1 MKLYLII
8 ALLLIVG
15 NNSFSQEKELKLN
28 DAIKIALQ
36 KNTSLIT
43 NENELSRSKS
53 NLTAAYGR
61 FLPDLSAY
69 GNFSW
74 DRSEADNVTRVIQG
88 IPFPGQ
94 TYESESRSYGVGAS
108 SNLVLFD
115 GLSNF
120 ANLSRS
126 KNNVESVKLAIQQK
140 KQEVVFQTIN
150 LYYSIVEAG
159 QLLKVREEDVKQQQ
173 KNLETIEERN
183 KLGSVTMA
191 DVYQQQVQLGNAELQ
206 VIQQKNTLET
216 AKSNLLFY
224 LGLDVLENYTY
235 SSTLTDRENKILN
248 TDVNTDYD
256 RLTELV
262 KSALENRKDYQAQKL
277 NLDSYYDNITMARSG
292 HLPRLSGS
300 LGYSSFSNSISTI
313 FDSRNYSAGLTL
325 SIPIFS
331 GFSVSNSVQ
340 SAEVDAMN
348 YELQVKDSERS
359 IKQEIQKSFLD
370 LEAATKGLAV
380 TEKNIKAAEENLKI
394 EQEKYNLGS
403 GRLLD
408 VLIANTTYQN
418 AQTNHINAQFN
429 YIRLSD
435 QLKYNLGILDYSQY
449 E

>member
-1 MKLYLII
+1 MKLFLIS
-8 ALLLIVG
+8 LLTLILI
-15 NNSFSQEKELKLN
+15 NNIYPQQSLSLEK
-28 DAIKIALQ
+28 AINIALQ
-36 KNTSLIT
+36 KNSGLIT
-43 NENELSRSKS
+43 NENELSRSQA

-61 FLPDLSAY
+61 FLPSLNAS
-69 GNFSW
+69 GSFNW
-74 DRSEADNVTRVIQG
+74 ERTEADNVTIVVGG

-94 TYESESRSYGVGAS
+94 TYQSESKSYGVGAN

-126 KNNVESVKLAIQQK
+126 KNNVESVKLSIEQK
-140 KQEVVFQTIN
+140 KQEVVYQTIT
-150 LYYSIVEAG
+150 LYYAIVEAD

-183 KLGSVTMA
+183 RLGSVTKA

-235 SSTLTDRENKILN
+235 SNALTNREKEILN
-248 TDVNTDYD
+248 TDINTEYN
-256 RLTELV
+256 RLTSLV
-262 KSALENRKDYQAQKL
+262 SEALNNRKDYLAQKL
-277 NLDSYYDNITMARSG
+277 NLESYNDNITIARSG
-292 HLPRLSGS
+292 HLPRLSGNIN
-300 LGYSSFSNSISTI
+300 YSSFSNQVSTI

-331 GFSVSNSVQ
+331 GFSVSNAVQ
-340 SAEVDAMN
+340 SAQVDAMN
-348 YELQVKDSERS
+348 YELQVHDSERL
-359 IKQEIQKSFLD
+359 IKQEIQKSFLN
-370 LEAATKGLAV
+370 LEAAKKALTV
-380 TEKNIKAAEENLKI
+380 TGKNVSAAEENLKI

-403 GRLLD
+403 GKLLD
-408 VLIANTTYQN
+408 VLIANTQYQN
-418 AQTNHINAQFN
+418 AKTNYINAQFN

-435 QLKYNLGILDYSQY
+435 ELKYNLGVLDYSQY